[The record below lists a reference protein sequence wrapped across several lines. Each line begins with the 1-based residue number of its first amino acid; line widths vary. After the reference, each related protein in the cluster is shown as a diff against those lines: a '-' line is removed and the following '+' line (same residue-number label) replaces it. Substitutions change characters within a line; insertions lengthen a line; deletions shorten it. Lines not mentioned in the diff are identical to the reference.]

1 MNNLNNGMQ
10 EKNFL
15 EFLNKFKTGIG
26 LLILVIVL
34 SFMSPYFLTIPNI
47 LNIIRQVSIIA
58 IVSFGMTMVILTG
71 GIDLSV
77 GSMLAFAGAVSAGM
91 MVNSGFNVFLAIL
104 IGLAAGTA
112 LGFFNGL
119 AVAKAKLPAFIV
131 TLAMMTVARGFTLIY
146 TDGRPISGF
155 NETFRFF
162 GAGYLGRIPIP
173 VVIMFMFLIVIYVLL
188 KKTPLGRYI
197 YAIGGNETATKLSGI
212 NTDKIKIAVYALNG
226 FLAAVSGIIL
236 TSRLNSAQPMAGEG
250 YELDAIAAVVLGGTS
265 LSGGSGTVIG
275 TIVGALIIAVLN
287 NGLNL
292 LNVSSFYQLVAKG
305 AVILLAVFLD
315 RKSQQQ

>member
-1 MNNLNNGMQ
+1 MSGSI
-10 EKNFL
+10 KDKSFL
-15 EFLNKFKTGIG
+15 EILNKFKTGIG
-26 LLILVIVL
+26 LLVLVIVL
-34 SFMSPYFLTIPNI
+34 SFMSPYFLTIPNL
-47 LNIIRQVSIIA
+47 LNVVRQVSIIA
-58 IVSFGMTMVILTG
+58 VISFGMTMVILTG

-77 GSMLAFAGAVSAGM
+77 GSMLAFSGAVAAGM
-91 MVNSGFNVFLAIL
+91 MVNSGLNVFLAIL

-112 LGFFNGL
+112 LGLFNGI

-146 TDGRPISGF
+146 TNGRPISGF
-155 NETFRFF
+155 DETFRFF

-173 VVIMFMFLIVIYVLL
+173 VVIMFILLIVIYILL
-188 KKTPLGRYI
+188 KKTPFGRYI

-265 LSGGSGTVIG
+265 LSGGSGGVIG
-275 TIVGALIIAVLN
+275 TIIGALIIAVLN

>member
-1 MNNLNNGMQ
+1 VNNLNNGMQ
-10 EKNFL
+10 KKNFL
-15 EFLNKFKTGIG
+15 EILNKFKTGIG

>member
-1 MNNLNNGMQ
+1 MNNLSSNLNKNNI
-10 EKNFL
+10 L
-15 EFLNKFKTGIG
+15 EVLNKFKTGIG
-26 LLILVIVL
+26 LLVLIIIL
-34 SFMSPYFLTIPNI
+34 SFLSPYFLTIPNL
-47 LNIIRQVSIIA
+47 LNIVRQVSIIA
-58 IVSFGMTMVILTG
+58 IISFGMTMVILTG

-77 GSMLAFAGAVSAGM
+77 GSMLAFSGAITAGM
-91 MVNSGFNVFLAIL
+91 IINSGLNVFLAIF

-112 LGFFNGL
+112 LGLFNGI

-131 TLAMMTVARGFTLIY
+131 TLAMMTIARGFTLIY
-146 TDGRPISGF
+146 TNGRPISGF
-155 NETFRFF
+155 DETFRFF
-162 GAGYLGRIPIP
+162 GAGYLGRIPVP
-173 VVIMFMFLIVIYVLL
+173 VVIMFLLLFVIYILL

-197 YAIGGNETATKLSGI
+197 YAIGGNEKATKLSGI

-265 LSGGSGTVIG
+265 LSGGSGGVVG
-275 TIVGALIIAVLN
+275 TIIGALIIAVLN

>member
-10 EKNFL
+10 KKNFL
-15 EFLNKFKTGIG
+15 EILNKFKTGIG

-77 GSMLAFAGAVSAGM
+77 GSMLAFAGAISAGM

-212 NTDKIKIAVYALNG
+212 NTDKIKISVYALNG

>member
-1 MNNLNNGMQ
+1 MNNNIKKRNII
-10 EKNFL
+10 EI
-15 EFLNKFKTGIG
+15 LNKFKTGIG
-26 LLILVIVL
+26 LLALIIVL
-34 SFMSPYFLTIPNI
+34 SFMSPYFLTIPNL
-47 LNIIRQVSIIA
+47 LNVIRQVSIIA

-77 GSMLAFAGAVSAGM
+77 GSMLAFAGAISAGM
-91 MVNSGFNVFLAIL
+91 IVNSGLNIFLAIL

-112 LGFFNGL
+112 LGLFNGI

-155 NETFRFF
+155 DETFRFF
-162 GAGYLGRIPIP
+162 GAGYIGRIPVP
-173 VVIMFMFLIVIYVLL
+173 VIIMFILLFVIYILL

-212 NTDKIKIAVYALNG
+212 NTDKIKIAVYGLNG

-265 LSGGSGTVIG
+265 LSGGSGGVVG
-275 TIVGALIIAVLN
+275 TIIGALIIAVLN

-305 AVILLAVFLD
+305 GVILLAVFLD

>member
-1 MNNLNNGMQ
+1 MNKPAKIEN
-10 EKNFL
+10 KSFL
-15 EFLNKFKTGIG
+15 EILNKFKTGIG
-26 LLILVIVL
+26 LIILVVVL
-34 SFMSPYFLTIPNI
+34 SLLSEYFLTIPNL
-47 LNIIRQVSIIA
+47 LNVVRQVSIIA
-58 IVSFGMTMVILTG
+58 IISFGMTMVILTG

-77 GSMLAFAGAVSAGM
+77 GSLLAFSGAITAGM
-91 MVNSGFNVFLAIL
+91 IVNSGLNIFLAIL
-104 IGLAAGTA
+104 IGLAAGTL
-112 LGFFNGL
+112 LGLFNGI

-131 TLAMMTVARGFTLIY
+131 TLAMMTIARGFTLIY

-155 NETFRFF
+155 NQLFRFF

-173 VVIMFMFLIVIYVLL
+173 VVIMLILLFIIYILL
-188 KKTPLGRYI
+188 KKTPFGRYL
-197 YAIGGNETATKLSGI
+197 YAIGGNENATKLSGI
-212 NTDKIKIAVYALNG
+212 NTEKIKIAVYALNG

-265 LSGGSGTVIG
+265 LAGGSGTVIG
-275 TIVGALIIAVLN
+275 TIIGALIIAVLN

-305 AVILLAVFLD
+305 GVILLAVFLD
-315 RKSQQQ
+315 RKSQQR

>member
-1 MNNLNNGMQ
+1 MDNLNNGIQ
-10 EKNFL
+10 KKNIL
-15 EFLNKFKTGIG
+15 EILNKFKTGIG

-173 VVIMFMFLIVIYVLL
+173 VVIMFIFLIVIYILL

>member
-1 MNNLNNGMQ
+1 MNNLKNNANK
-10 EKNFL
+10 KNII
-15 EFLNKFKTGIG
+15 EILNKFKTGIG
-26 LLILVIVL
+26 LLILVTVL
-34 SFMSPYFLTIPNI
+34 SFMSPYFLTIPNL
-47 LNIIRQVSIIA
+47 LNVVRQVSIIA
-58 IVSFGMTMVILTG
+58 IISFGMTMVILTG

-77 GSMLAFAGAVSAGM
+77 GSMLAFSGAIAAGM
-91 MVNSGFNVFLAIL
+91 IVNSGLNVFLAIF

-112 LGFFNGL
+112 LGLFNGI

-131 TLAMMTVARGFTLIY
+131 TLAMMTVARGLTLIY
-146 TDGRPISGF
+146 TNGRPISGF

-162 GAGYLGRIPIP
+162 GAGYLGSIPVP
-173 VVIMFMFLIVIYVLL
+173 VVIMFILLVVIYILL

-197 YAIGGNETATKLSGI
+197 YAIGGNEKATKLSGI
-212 NTDKIKIAVYALNG
+212 NTDRIKIAVYALNG
-226 FLAAVSGIIL
+226 FLAAASGIIL

-265 LSGGSGTVIG
+265 LSGGSGGVVG

>member
-1 MNNLNNGMQ
+1 VNNLSDNINK
-10 EKNFL
+10 KNVIQVL
-15 EFLNKFKTGIG
+15 DKFKTGIG
-26 LLILVIVL
+26 LLILVTVL
-34 SFMSPYFLTIPNI
+34 SFMSPYFLTIPNL
-47 LNIIRQVSIIA
+47 LNVVRQVSIIA

-77 GSMLAFAGAVSAGM
+77 GSMLAFSGAIAAGM
-91 MVNSGFNVFLAIL
+91 IVNSGLNVFLAIF

-112 LGFFNGL
+112 LGLFNGI

-146 TDGRPISGF
+146 TNGRPISGF

-162 GAGYLGRIPIP
+162 GAGYLGRIPVP
-173 VVIMFMFLIVIYVLL
+173 VLIMFILLIAIYILL

-197 YAIGGNETATKLSGI
+197 YAIGGNEKATKLSGI
-212 NTDKIKIAVYALNG
+212 NTDRIKIAVYALNG

-265 LSGGSGTVIG
+265 LSGGSGGVVG

>member
-1 MNNLNNGMQ
+1 MNNLSSNLNK
-10 EKNFL
+10 KNIL
-15 EFLNKFKTGIG
+15 EILNKFKTGIG
-26 LLILVIVL
+26 LLALVIIL
-34 SFMSPYFLTIPNI
+34 SFLSPYFLTIPNL
-47 LNIIRQVSIIA
+47 LNVVRQVSIIA

-77 GSMLAFAGAVSAGM
+77 GSMLAFSGAVTAGM
-91 MVNSGFNVFLAIL
+91 IVNSGLNVFLAIL

-112 LGFFNGL
+112 LGLFNGI

-131 TLAMMTVARGFTLIY
+131 TLAMMTIARGFTLIY
-146 TDGRPISGF
+146 TNGRPISGF
-155 NETFRFF
+155 DETFRFF
-162 GAGYLGRIPIP
+162 GAGYLGRIPVP
-173 VVIMFMFLIVIYVLL
+173 VVIMFLLLFIIYVLL

-197 YAIGGNETATKLSGI
+197 YAIGGNEKATKLSGI

-265 LSGGSGTVIG
+265 LSGGSGGVVG

>member
-1 MNNLNNGMQ
+1 MNNFSSI
-10 EKNFL
+10 KDKSFL
-15 EFLNKFKTGIG
+15 EIIDKFKTGIG
-26 LLILVIVL
+26 LLGLVIIL
-34 SFMSPYFLTIPNI
+34 SFLSPYFLTVPNL
-47 LNIIRQVSIIA
+47 LNIVRQVSIIA

-77 GSMLAFAGAVSAGM
+77 GSMLAFAGAISAGM
-91 MVNSGFNVFLAIL
+91 IVNTGLNVYLAIL

-112 LGFFNGL
+112 LGLFNGI

-146 TDGRPISGF
+146 TNGRPISGF
-155 NETFRFF
+155 NEGFRFF
-162 GAGYLGRIPIP
+162 GAGYVGIIP
-173 VVIMFMFLIVIYVLL
+173 VPVIIMFLFLIVIYILL

-197 YAIGGNETATKLSGI
+197 YAIGGNEKATKLSGI
-212 NTDKIKIAVYALNG
+212 NTDKIKIAVYGLNG

-265 LSGGSGTVIG
+265 LSGGKGTVIG

-315 RKSQQQ
+315 RKNQQQ

>member
-1 MNNLNNGMQ
+1 VNNNIKKRNII
-10 EKNFL
+10 EI
-15 EFLNKFKTGIG
+15 LNKFKTGIG
-26 LLILVIVL
+26 LLALIIVL
-34 SFMSPYFLTIPNI
+34 SFMSPYFLTIPNL
-47 LNIIRQVSIIA
+47 LNVIRQVSIIA

-77 GSMLAFAGAVSAGM
+77 GSMLAFAGAISAGM
-91 MVNSGFNVFLAIL
+91 IVNSGLNIFLAIL

-112 LGFFNGL
+112 LGLFNGI

-155 NETFRFF
+155 DETFRFF
-162 GAGYLGRIPIP
+162 GAGYIGRIPVP
-173 VVIMFMFLIVIYVLL
+173 VIIMFILLFVIYILL

-212 NTDKIKIAVYALNG
+212 NTDKIKIAVYGLNG

-265 LSGGSGTVIG
+265 LSGGSGGVVG
-275 TIVGALIIAVLN
+275 TIIGALIIAVLN

-305 AVILLAVFLD
+305 GVILLAVFLD

>member
-1 MNNLNNGMQ
+1 MNNFSSI
-10 EKNFL
+10 KDKSFL
-15 EFLNKFKTGIG
+15 EIINKFKTGIG
-26 LLILVIVL
+26 LLGLVIIL
-34 SFMSPYFLTIPNI
+34 SFLSPYFLTVPNL
-47 LNIIRQVSIIA
+47 LNIVRQVSIIA

-77 GSMLAFAGAVSAGM
+77 GSMLAFAGAISAGM
-91 MVNSGFNVFLAIL
+91 IVNTGLNVYLAIL

-112 LGFFNGL
+112 LGLFNGI

-146 TDGRPISGF
+146 TNGRPISGF

-162 GAGYLGRIPIP
+162 GAGYIGRIPVP
-173 VVIMFMFLIVIYVLL
+173 VIIMFILLFVIFILL

-197 YAIGGNETATKLSGI
+197 YAIGGNEKATKLSGI
-212 NTDKIKIAVYALNG
+212 NTEKIKIAVYGLNG

-265 LSGGSGTVIG
+265 LSGGSGSVIG
-275 TIVGALIIAVLN
+275 TIIGALIIAVLN

>member
-1 MNNLNNGMQ
+1 MNNLNNNINK
-10 EKNFL
+10 KNVI
-15 EFLNKFKTGIG
+15 EILNKFKTGIG
-26 LLILVIVL
+26 LLILVTVL
-34 SFMSPYFLTIPNI
+34 SFMSPYFLTIPNL
-47 LNIIRQVSIIA
+47 LNVVRQVSIIA
-58 IVSFGMTMVILTG
+58 IISFGMTMVILTG

-77 GSMLAFAGAVSAGM
+77 GSMLAFSGAVAAGM
-91 MVNSGFNVFLAIL
+91 IVNSGLNVFVAIL

-112 LGFFNGL
+112 LGLFNGI

-146 TDGRPISGF
+146 TNGRPISGF
-155 NETFRFF
+155 DETFRFF
-162 GAGYLGRIPIP
+162 GAGYLGRIPVP
-173 VVIMFMFLIVIYVLL
+173 VIIMFILLFIIYILL

-197 YAIGGNETATKLSGI
+197 YAIGGNEKATKLSGI
-212 NTDKIKIAVYALNG
+212 NTDRIKIAVYALNG

-265 LSGGSGTVIG
+265 LSGGSGGVVG
-275 TIVGALIIAVLN
+275 TIIGALIIAVLN

>member
-1 MNNLNNGMQ
+1 MNNLSDINK
-10 EKNFL
+10 KNIL
-15 EFLNKFKTGIG
+15 EILDKFKTGIG
-26 LLILVIVL
+26 LLVLVVVL
-34 SFMSPYFLTIPNI
+34 SFMSPYFLTIPNL
-47 LNIIRQVSIIA
+47 LNVVRQVSIIA

-77 GSMLAFAGAVSAGM
+77 GSMLAFSGAISAGM
-91 MVNSGFNVFLAIL
+91 IVNSGLNVFVAIF

-112 LGFFNGL
+112 LGLFNGI

-131 TLAMMTVARGFTLIY
+131 TLAMMTIARGFTLIY
-146 TDGRPISGF
+146 TNGRPISGF
-155 NETFRFF
+155 DETFRFF
-162 GAGYLGRIPIP
+162 GAGYLAKIP
-173 VVIMFMFLIVIYVLL
+173 VPVIIMFSLLIIIYILL

-197 YAIGGNETATKLSGI
+197 YAIGGNEKATKLSGI
-212 NTDKIKIAVYALNG
+212 NTDKIKIAVYGLNG

-236 TSRLNSAQPMAGEG
+236 TSRLNSAQPMAAEG

-265 LSGGSGTVIG
+265 LSGGSGGVVG

>member
-1 MNNLNNGMQ
+1 VNNLNNGMQ
-10 EKNFL
+10 KKNFL
-15 EFLNKFKTGIG
+15 EILNKFKTGIG

-77 GSMLAFAGAVSAGM
+77 GSMLAFAGAISAGM

>member
-1 MNNLNNGMQ
+1 LNNLNNNINK
-10 EKNFL
+10 KNVI
-15 EFLNKFKTGIG
+15 EILNKFKTGIG
-26 LLILVIVL
+26 LLILVTVL
-34 SFMSPYFLTIPNI
+34 SFMSPYFLTIPNL
-47 LNIIRQVSIIA
+47 LNVVRQVSIIA
-58 IVSFGMTMVILTG
+58 IISFGMTMVILTG

-77 GSMLAFAGAVSAGM
+77 GSMLAFSGAVTAGM
-91 MVNSGFNVFLAIL
+91 IVNSGLNVFVAIL
-104 IGLAAGTA
+104 LGLAAGTA
-112 LGFFNGL
+112 LGLFNGI

-146 TDGRPISGF
+146 TNGRPISGF
-155 NETFRFF
+155 DETFRFF
-162 GAGYLGRIPIP
+162 GAGYLGRIPVP
-173 VVIMFMFLIVIYVLL
+173 VIIMFILLFVIYILL

-197 YAIGGNETATKLSGI
+197 YAIGGNEKATKLSGI
-212 NTDKIKIAVYALNG
+212 NTDRIKIAVYALNG

-265 LSGGSGTVIG
+265 LSGGSGGVVG
-275 TIVGALIIAVLN
+275 TIIGALIIAVLN

>member
-1 MNNLNNGMQ
+1 MDNLNNGIQ
-10 EKNFL
+10 KKNIL
-15 EFLNKFKTGIG
+15 EILNKFKTGIG

-173 VVIMFMFLIVIYVLL
+173 VVIMFIFLIVIYILL

-275 TIVGALIIAVLN
+275 TIVGALTIAVLN

>member
-1 MNNLNNGMQ
+1 M
-10 EKNFL
+10 L
-15 EFLNKFKTGIG
+15 EILNKFKTGIG

-77 GSMLAFAGAVSAGM
+77 GSMLAFSGAISAGM
-91 MVNSGFNVFLAIL
+91 MVNSGLNVFLAIF

-131 TLAMMTVARGFTLIY
+131 TLAMMTIARGFTLIY
-146 TDGRPISGF
+146 TNGRPISGF

-173 VVIMFMFLIVIYVLL
+173 VVIMFMFLVIIYILL
-188 KKTPLGRYI
+188 KKTPFGRYI

-212 NTDKIKIAVYALNG
+212 NTEKIKVAVYALNG

-236 TSRLNSAQPMAGEG
+236 TSRLNSAQPMSGEG

>member
-1 MNNLNNGMQ
+1 LNNLSSNLNK
-10 EKNFL
+10 KNIL
-15 EFLNKFKTGIG
+15 EILNKFKTGIG
-26 LLILVIVL
+26 LLALVIIL
-34 SFMSPYFLTIPNI
+34 SFLSPYFLTIPNL
-47 LNIIRQVSIIA
+47 LNVVRQVSIIA

-77 GSMLAFAGAVSAGM
+77 GSMLAFSGAVTAGM
-91 MVNSGFNVFLAIL
+91 IVNSGLNVFLAIL

-112 LGFFNGL
+112 LGLFNGI

-131 TLAMMTVARGFTLIY
+131 TLAMMTIARGFTLIY
-146 TDGRPISGF
+146 TNGRPISGF
-155 NETFRFF
+155 DETFRFF
-162 GAGYLGRIPIP
+162 GAGYLGRIPVP
-173 VVIMFMFLIVIYVLL
+173 VVIMFLLLFIIYVLL

-197 YAIGGNETATKLSGI
+197 YAIGGNEKATKLSGI

-265 LSGGSGTVIG
+265 LSGGSGGVVG

>member
-1 MNNLNNGMQ
+1 MNNLS
-10 EKNFL
+10 KNINQKNII
-15 EFLNKFKTGIG
+15 EILNKFKTGIG
-26 LLILVIVL
+26 LLALVIVL
-34 SFMSPYFLTIPNI
+34 SFMSPYFLTIPNL
-47 LNIIRQVSIIA
+47 LNVVRQVSIIA
-58 IVSFGMTMVILTG
+58 VVSFGMTMVILTG

-77 GSMLAFAGAVSAGM
+77 GSMLAFAGAISAGM
-91 MVNSGFNVFLAIL
+91 IVNSGLNVFVAIL

-112 LGFFNGL
+112 LGLFNGI

-131 TLAMMTVARGFTLIY
+131 TLAMMTIARGFTLIY
-146 TDGRPISGF
+146 TNGRPISGF
-155 NETFRFF
+155 GETFRFF
-162 GAGYLGRIPIP
+162 GAGYLGRIPVP
-173 VVIMFMFLIVIYVLL
+173 VVIMFLLLFVIYILL

-197 YAIGGNETATKLSGI
+197 YAIGGNEKATKLSGI
-212 NTDKIKIAVYALNG
+212 NTDKIKIAVYGLNG
-226 FLAAVSGIIL
+226 FLAAASGIIL

-265 LSGGSGTVIG
+265 LSGGSGGVIG
-275 TIVGALIIAVLN
+275 TIIGALIIAVLN

-305 AVILLAVFLD
+305 GVILLAVFLD

>member
-1 MNNLNNGMQ
+1 MNNISGSI
-10 EKNFL
+10 KDKSFL
-15 EFLNKFKTGIG
+15 EILNKFKTGIG
-26 LLILVIVL
+26 LLVLVIVL
-34 SFMSPYFLTIPNI
+34 SFMSPYFLTIPNL
-47 LNIIRQVSIIA
+47 LNVVRQVSIIA
-58 IVSFGMTMVILTG
+58 VISFGMTMVILTG

-77 GSMLAFAGAVSAGM
+77 GSMLAFSGAVAAGM
-91 MVNSGFNVFLAIL
+91 MVNSGLNVFLAIL

-112 LGFFNGL
+112 LGLFNGL

-146 TDGRPISGF
+146 TNGRPISGF
-155 NETFRFF
+155 DETFRFF

-173 VVIMFMFLIVIYVLL
+173 VVIMFILLIVIYILL
-188 KKTPLGRYI
+188 KKTPFGRYI

-265 LSGGSGTVIG
+265 LSGGSGGVIG
-275 TIVGALIIAVLN
+275 TIIGALIIAVLN

>member
-1 MNNLNNGMQ
+1 MNNLGSI
-10 EKNFL
+10 KDKSFL
-15 EFLNKFKTGIG
+15 EILDKFKTGIG
-26 LLILVIVL
+26 LLALVIVL
-34 SFMSPYFLTIPNI
+34 SFMSPYFLTVPNL
-47 LNIIRQVSIIA
+47 LNVVRQVSIIA

-77 GSMLAFAGAVSAGM
+77 GSMLAFAGAISAGM
-91 MVNSGFNVFLAIL
+91 IVNTGLNVYLAIA

-112 LGFFNGL
+112 LGLFNGL

-131 TLAMMTVARGFTLIY
+131 TLAMMTIARGFTLIY
-146 TDGRPISGF
+146 TNGRPISGF
-155 NETFRFF
+155 DQGFRFF
-162 GAGYLGRIPIP
+162 GAGYVAAIP
-173 VVIMFMFLIVIYVLL
+173 VPVIIMFLLLVVIYILL

-197 YAIGGNETATKLSGI
+197 YAIGGNEKATRLSGI
-212 NTDKIKIAVYALNG
+212 NTDRIKIAVYALNG

-265 LSGGSGTVIG
+265 LSGGSGSVIG

-305 AVILLAVFLD
+305 GVILLAVFLD

>member
-1 MNNLNNGMQ
+1 
-10 EKNFL
+10 
-15 EFLNKFKTGIG
+15 
-26 LLILVIVL
+26 
-34 SFMSPYFLTIPNI
+34 MSPYFLTVPNL
-47 LNIIRQVSIIA
+47 LNVVRQVSIIA
-58 IVSFGMTMVILTG
+58 ITSFGMTMVILTG

-77 GSMLAFAGAVSAGM
+77 GSMLAFAGAISAGM
-91 MVNSGFNVFLAIL
+91 IVNTGLNVYLAIL

-112 LGFFNGL
+112 LGLFNGL

-146 TDGRPISGF
+146 TNGRPISGF
-155 NETFRFF
+155 DETFRFL
-162 GAGYLGRIPIP
+162 GAGYIGAIP
-173 VVIMFMFLIVIYVLL
+173 VPVIIMFLLLIVIYILL

-197 YAIGGNETATKLSGI
+197 YAIGGNEKATKLSGI

-305 AVILLAVFLD
+305 GVILLAVFLD

>member
-1 MNNLNNGMQ
+1 MNNLSSI
-10 EKNFL
+10 KDKSFL
-15 EFLNKFKTGIG
+15 EILNRFKTGIG
-26 LLILVIVL
+26 LLALVIVL
-34 SFMSPYFLTIPNI
+34 SFMSPYFLTVPNL
-47 LNIIRQVSIIA
+47 LNVVRQVSIIA
-58 IVSFGMTMVILTG
+58 IISFGMTMVILTG

-77 GSMLAFAGAVSAGM
+77 GSMLAFAGAISAGM
-91 MVNSGFNVFLAIL
+91 IVNTGLNVYLAIL

-112 LGFFNGL
+112 LGLFNGL

-146 TDGRPISGF
+146 TNGRPISGF
-155 NETFRFF
+155 DETFRFF
-162 GAGYLGRIPIP
+162 GAGYIGAIP
-173 VVIMFMFLIVIYVLL
+173 VPVIIMFLLLIVIYILL

-197 YAIGGNETATKLSGI
+197 YAIGGNEKATKLSGI

-305 AVILLAVFLD
+305 GVILLAVFLD

>member
-1 MNNLNNGMQ
+1 M
-10 EKNFL
+10 KDKSFL
-15 EFLNKFKTGIG
+15 EILNRFKTGIG
-26 LLILVIVL
+26 LLALVIVL
-34 SFMSPYFLTIPNI
+34 SFMSPYFLTVPNL
-47 LNIIRQVSIIA
+47 LNVVRQVSIIA
-58 IVSFGMTMVILTG
+58 IISFGMTMVILTG

-77 GSMLAFAGAVSAGM
+77 GSMLAFAGAISAGM
-91 MVNSGFNVFLAIL
+91 IVNTGLNVYLAIL

-112 LGFFNGL
+112 LGLFNGL

-146 TDGRPISGF
+146 TNGRPISGF
-155 NETFRFF
+155 DETFRFF
-162 GAGYLGRIPIP
+162 GAGYIGAIP
-173 VVIMFMFLIVIYVLL
+173 VPVIIMFLLLIVIYILL

-197 YAIGGNETATKLSGI
+197 YAIGGNEKATKLSGI

-305 AVILLAVFLD
+305 GVILLAVFLD

>member
-1 MNNLNNGMQ
+1 MNNLSSI
-10 EKNFL
+10 KDKSFL
-15 EFLNKFKTGIG
+15 EILNRFKTGIG
-26 LLILVIVL
+26 LLALVIVL
-34 SFMSPYFLTIPNI
+34 SFMSPYFLTVPNL
-47 LNIIRQVSIIA
+47 LNVVRQVSIIA
-58 IVSFGMTMVILTG
+58 IISFGMTMVILTG

-77 GSMLAFAGAVSAGM
+77 GSMLAFAGAISAGM
-91 MVNSGFNVFLAIL
+91 IVNTGLNVYLAIL

-112 LGFFNGL
+112 LGLFNGL

-146 TDGRPISGF
+146 TNGRPISGF
-155 NETFRFF
+155 DETFRFL
-162 GAGYLGRIPIP
+162 GAGYIGAIP
-173 VVIMFMFLIVIYVLL
+173 VPVIIMFLLLIVIYILL

-197 YAIGGNETATKLSGI
+197 YAIGGNEKATKLSGI

-305 AVILLAVFLD
+305 GVILLAVFLD

>member
-1 MNNLNNGMQ
+1 MNNLNNNINK
-10 EKNFL
+10 KNVI
-15 EFLNKFKTGIG
+15 EILNKFKTGIG
-26 LLILVIVL
+26 LLILVTVL
-34 SFMSPYFLTIPNI
+34 SFMSPYFLTIPNL
-47 LNIIRQVSIIA
+47 LNVVRQVSIIA
-58 IVSFGMTMVILTG
+58 IISFGMTMVILTG

-77 GSMLAFAGAVSAGM
+77 GSMLAFSGAVTAGM
-91 MVNSGFNVFLAIL
+91 IVNSGLNVFVAIL

-112 LGFFNGL
+112 LGLFNGI

-146 TDGRPISGF
+146 TNGRPISGF
-155 NETFRFF
+155 DETFRFF
-162 GAGYLGRIPIP
+162 GAGYLGRIPVP
-173 VVIMFMFLIVIYVLL
+173 VIIMFILLFVIYILL

-197 YAIGGNETATKLSGI
+197 YAIGGNEKATKLSGI
-212 NTDKIKIAVYALNG
+212 NTDRIKIAVYALNG

-265 LSGGSGTVIG
+265 LSGGSGGVVG
-275 TIVGALIIAVLN
+275 TIIGALIIAVLN

>member
-1 MNNLNNGMQ
+1 VNNLKNN
-10 EKNFL
+10 KNNKNVI
-15 EFLNKFKTGIG
+15 EILNKFKTGIG
-26 LLILVIVL
+26 LLILVTVL
-34 SFMSPYFLTIPNI
+34 SFMSPYFLTIPNL
-47 LNIIRQVSIIA
+47 LNVVRQVSIIA
-58 IVSFGMTMVILTG
+58 MISFGMTMVILTG
-71 GIDLSV
+71 GIDLLV
-77 GSMLAFAGAVSAGM
+77 GSMLAFSGAVTAGM
-91 MVNSGFNVFLAIL
+91 IVNSGLNVFVAIL
-104 IGLAAGTA
+104 VGLAAGTA
-112 LGFFNGL
+112 LGLFNGI

-146 TDGRPISGF
+146 TNGRPISGF
-155 NETFRFF
+155 DETFRFF
-162 GAGYLGRIPIP
+162 GAGYLGRIPVP
-173 VVIMFMFLIVIYVLL
+173 VIIMFILLFVIYILL

-197 YAIGGNETATKLSGI
+197 YAIGGNEKATKLSGI
-212 NTDKIKIAVYALNG
+212 NTDRIKIAVYALNG

-265 LSGGSGTVIG
+265 LSGGSGGVVG

>member
-1 MNNLNNGMQ
+1 VNNLSSNLNK
-10 EKNFL
+10 KNIL
-15 EFLNKFKTGIG
+15 EILNKFKTGIG
-26 LLILVIVL
+26 LLALVIIL
-34 SFMSPYFLTIPNI
+34 SFLSPYFLTIPNL
-47 LNIIRQVSIIA
+47 LNVVRQVSIIA

-77 GSMLAFAGAVSAGM
+77 GSMLAFSGAVTAGM
-91 MVNSGFNVFLAIL
+91 IVNSGLNVFLAIL

-112 LGFFNGL
+112 LGLFNGI

-131 TLAMMTVARGFTLIY
+131 TLAMMTIARGFTLIY
-146 TDGRPISGF
+146 TNGRPISGF
-155 NETFRFF
+155 DETFRFF
-162 GAGYLGRIPIP
+162 GAGYLGRIPVP
-173 VVIMFMFLIVIYVLL
+173 VVIMFLLLFIIYVLL

-197 YAIGGNETATKLSGI
+197 YAIGGNEKATKLSGI

-265 LSGGSGTVIG
+265 LSGGSGGVVG

>member
-1 MNNLNNGMQ
+1 LN
-10 EKNFL
+10 
-15 EFLNKFKTGIG
+15 
-26 LLILVIVL
+26 V
-34 SFMSPYFLTIPNI
+34 Y
-47 LNIIRQVSIIA
+47 
-58 IVSFGMTMVILTG
+58 
-71 GIDLSV
+71 
-77 GSMLAFAGAVSAGM
+77 
-91 MVNSGFNVFLAIL
+91 LAIL

-112 LGFFNGL
+112 LGLFNGL

-146 TDGRPISGF
+146 TNGRPISGF
-155 NETFRFF
+155 DETFRFL
-162 GAGYLGRIPIP
+162 GAGYIGAIP
-173 VVIMFMFLIVIYVLL
+173 VPVIIMFLLLIVIYILL

-197 YAIGGNETATKLSGI
+197 YAIGGNEKATKLSGI

-305 AVILLAVFLD
+305 GVILLAVFLD